1 MSSSSSESGSTASS
15 ESGSTASSTGGIS
28 FEELSRGLETNYAF
42 NLVDLGKNSSQYE
55 RVSLLIDKVNETI
68 DSFEIESEKTVE
80 HFCIG
85 KTYVEAKA
93 GKTFNPNDVNTW
105 RLRGISQRW
114 HGKYKKEG
122 YDGLVVLCVVSR
134 AMLKEGSNDVWNQQ
148 TCVLGL
154 ESALIYH
161 FAHEICDQRL
171 ANQSLAPGKIQ
182 KNLAAGYVIYIA
194 FKYENEESGTEASE
208 AQGSETEESETD

>member
-1 MSSSSSESGSTASS
+1 M
-15 ESGSTASSTGGIS
+15 
-28 FEELSRGLETNYAF
+28 
-42 NLVDLGKNSSQYE
+42 GKNSSQDE
-55 RVSLLIDKVNETI
+55 RVSLLIAKVNETI
-68 DSFEIESEKTVE
+68 DSLEIESEKTVE

-93 GKTFNPNDVNTW
+93 GKTFNRNDVNTW

-122 YDGLVVLCVVSR
+122 YDGLVVLCVVSH
-134 AMLKEGSNDVWNQQ
+134 AVLKEGSNNDVWNQQ
-148 TCVLGL
+148 TYVLGL
-154 ESALIYH
+154 ESALINH
-161 FAHEICDQRL
+161 FAHQICDQRL

-194 FKYENEESGTEASE
+194 FKYENEESETEESKTEESGTEASE